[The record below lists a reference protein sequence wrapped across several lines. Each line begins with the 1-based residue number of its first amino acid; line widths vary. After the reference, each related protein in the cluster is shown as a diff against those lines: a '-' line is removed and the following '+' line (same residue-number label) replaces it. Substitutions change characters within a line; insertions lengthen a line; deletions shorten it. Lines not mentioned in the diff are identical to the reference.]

1 MYLNGYINNLTED
14 KVTTE
19 LKLTG
24 KSYLVSD
31 YIEKSQWGAIFNSD
45 IELSA
50 CVIIVGLSLNYDLD
64 IKRFICN
71 AQIKDKVFFVNKADI
86 SDDNKRKLGRYGN
99 VLPLGIEEFT
109 KLYSD
114 YILKNPYVSDNP
126 IMYQSFERYSQAYW
140 NLNSC
145 C

>member
-1 MYLNGYINNLTED
+1 MYLDGYINNLTED

-45 IELSA
+45 IESSA

-71 AQIKDKVFFVNKADI
+71 AQIKDKVF
-86 SDDNKRKLGRYGN
+86 L
-99 VLPLGIEEFT
+99 
-109 KLYSD
+109 
-114 YILKNPYVSDNP
+114 
-126 IMYQSFERYSQAYW
+126 
-140 NLNSC
+140 
-145 C
+145 